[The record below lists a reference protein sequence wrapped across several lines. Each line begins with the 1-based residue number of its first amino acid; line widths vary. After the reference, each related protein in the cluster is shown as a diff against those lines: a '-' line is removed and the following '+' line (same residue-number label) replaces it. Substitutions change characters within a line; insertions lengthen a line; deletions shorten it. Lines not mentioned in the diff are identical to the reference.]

1 MNLKQYYKEKSIP
14 VLKEKLKI
22 KNELDL
28 PKIEK
33 IVVSVG
39 LSQARFSKE
48 EVAERIE
55 TVKKIT
61 GQKPI
66 ALRAKK
72 AISNF
77 KLRQGQIIAYMVT
90 LRGMKMYDF
99 LDKLINIVLPR
110 IRDFRGIAVYSFD
123 KNGNFSLGIK
133 EHIVF
138 PEIKIEEV
146 KKMHGLGITVIT
158 TADNR
163 DELKHLLKS
172 LGAQISEEKKK
183 KEEELE
189 SLEEMREK
197 REKKEK
203 EAEKKTAVKIEEE
216 EE

>member
-14 VLKEKLKI
+14 VLKKELKI

-28 PKIEK
+28 PKVQK
-33 IVVSVG
+33 IVVSIG

-55 TVKKIT
+55 TIKKIT

-77 KLRQGQIIAYMVT
+77 KLRQGQIIAYMAT
-90 LRGMKMYDF
+90 LRGIKMYDF

-110 IRDFRGIAVYSFD
+110 IRDFRGIATYSFD
-123 KNGNFSLGIK
+123 KGGNFSLGIK

-158 TADNR
+158 TAESKN
-163 DELKHLLKS
+163 ELEHLLKS
-172 LGAQISEEKKK
+172 LGAQISGEKKK
-183 KEEELE
+183 KEEEKLE

-216 EE
+216 E